1 MALASDASFDPFGAP
16 GYGAAMASRKLPAGI
31 QTFREIREGG
41 FYYVDKTAF
50 AQRLV
55 EDGKHYFLS
64 RPRRFG
70 KSLFLDTL
78 KALFEGSEPLFRGLA
93 IHKHWDW
100 GVRHPV
106 IRLSFAA
113 GSFNK
118 PGRLEANFNDKLA
131 GLERAAG
138 MVAERETPEGRLTAV
153 IETLHERSGQRVALL
168 VDEYDRPIAD
178 ALGDPALAADNR
190 DFLRGVYGVAKDC
203 DAHLR
208 FSFFT
213 GVSKFSKVSVF
224 MRGACPSRSPAE
236 GSFSDLNNLTDIT
249 LDQRF
254 AAICGYTEA
263 DLDAVFA
270 AELHG
275 LDRAAVRD
283 WYNGYSWRAD
293 GEEKVY
299 NPYGMLLFLRSREF
313 KPHWF
318 ETGTP
323 AFLPRML
330 LERDVAPAELDNLV
344 VGEADLAAFDIERIE
359 TAALLFQTGYL
370 TIRGREGDAGD
381 GLYRLGYPNREV
393 RGALNASLLRVLAPS
408 VSAQSACSRLRHLL
422 RIHDFAGVEQLL
434 RTFFASVPHQWFTRN
449 DMARHEGFYASVF
462 YAHFAGAGLEVVAEE
477 STSRGRS
484 DMTVR
489 HDGGVCVFE
498 FKTEGD
504 AEAALAQI
512 KRQGYAER
520 YRRSARPVHLVGVA
534 FSERERN
541 IAAFAVER
549 L

>member
-1 MALASDASFDPFGAP
+1 
-16 GYGAAMASRKLPAGI
+16 MASRKLPAGI

-55 EDGKHYFLS
+55 AEGKHYFLS

-78 KALFEGSEPLFRGLA
+78 KALFEGSEPLFRRLA
-93 IHKHWDW
+93 IHAHWDW
-100 GVRHPV
+100 SVRHPV
-106 IRLSFAA
+106 VRLSFAA

-131 GLERAAG
+131 GLESAAG
-138 MVAERETPEGRLTAV
+138 MVAARATPEGRLTAI
-153 IETLHERSGQRVALL
+153 IETLHERSGQRVVLL

-178 ALGDPALAADNR
+178 ALGDPKLAAENR
-190 DFLRGVYGVAKDC
+190 DFLRGVYGVVKDC
-203 DAHLR
+203 DAHLS

-224 MRGACPSRSPAE
+224 
-236 GSFSDLNNLTDIT
+236 SDLNNLTDIT
-249 LDQRF
+249 LDKRF

-275 LDRAAVRD
+275 LDREAVRD

-293 GEEKVY
+293 GEETLY

-393 RGALNASLLRVLAPS
+393 RGALNTSLLGVLAPS
-408 VSAQSACSRLRHLL
+408 VSAQSACSRLRRLL
-422 RIHDFAGVEQLL
+422 AIHDFAGVEQLL
-434 RTFFASVPHQWFTRN
+434 RAFFASVPHQWFTRN
-449 DMARHEGFYASVF
+449 DIARHEGFYASVF

-484 DMTVR
+484 DMTVL
-489 HDGGVCVFE
+489 HEGGVCVFE
-498 FKTEGD
+498 FKMDGD

-512 KRQGYAER
+512 KRQR
-520 YRRSARPVHLVGVA
+520 YGEKYRHSGRPVHLVGVV
-534 FSERERN
+534 FSKRERN

>member
-1 MALASDASFDPFGAP
+1 MTP
-16 GYGAAMASRKLPAGI
+16 RKLPAGI

-41 FYYVDKTAF
+41 FHYVDKTAF

-78 KALFEGSEPLFRGLA
+78 KELFEASEPLFRGLA
-93 IHKHWDW
+93 VHGHWDW

-118 PGRLEANFNDKLA
+118 PGRLEANFNDKLTS
-131 GLERAAG
+131 LESAAG
-138 MVAERETPEGRLTAV
+138 MVATRRTPEGRLTAI
-153 IETLHERSGQRVALL
+153 IETLHERSGQRVVLL

-178 ALGDPALAADNR
+178 ALGESDLAADNR
-190 DFLRGVYGVAKDC
+190 DFLRGVYGVVKDC
-203 DAHLR
+203 DAHIR

-213 GVSKFSKVSVF
+213 GVSKFSKSVF

-249 LDQRF
+249 LDGRF

-270 AELHG
+270 AELRG
-275 LDRAAVRD
+275 LDRAAVRE
-283 WYNGYSWRAD
+283 WYNGLQLARD

-323 AFLPRML
+323 AFLPRLL
-330 LERDVAPAELDNLV
+330 LERQVAPAALDNLV
-344 VGEADLAAFDIERIE
+344 VGK
-359 TAALLFQTGYL
+359 
-370 TIRGREGDAGD
+370 
-381 GLYRLGYPNREV
+381 
-393 RGALNASLLRVLAPS
+393 
-408 VSAQSACSRLRHLL
+408 
-422 RIHDFAGVEQLL
+422 
-434 RTFFASVPHQWFTRN
+434 RTWPR
-449 DMARHEGFYASVF
+449 
-462 YAHFAGAGLEVVAEE
+462 
-477 STSRGRS
+477 STSS
-484 DMTVR
+484 
-489 HDGGVCVFE
+489 
-498 FKTEGD
+498 
-504 AEAALAQI
+504 AS
-512 KRQGYAER
+512 
-520 YRRSARPVHLVGVA
+520 RRPHCCFRPA
-534 FSERERN
+534 
-541 IAAFAVER
+541 I
-549 L
+549 

>member
-1 MALASDASFDPFGAP
+1 MS
-16 GYGAAMASRKLPAGI
+16 KLPAGI

-50 AQRLV
+50 ARRLV

-70 KSLFLDTL
+70 KSLFVDTL
-78 KALFEGSEPLFRGLA
+78 KELFEASEPLFRGLA
-93 IHKHWDW
+93 IHEHWDW
-100 GVRHPV
+100 DARHPV

-138 MVAERETPEGRLTAV
+138 MVASRTTPEGRLTDV
-153 IETLHERSGQRVALL
+153 IETLHGRDDRRVVLL

-190 DFLRGVYGVAKDC
+190 DFLRGVYGVVKDC
-203 DAHLR
+203 DAHIR

-224 MRGACPSRSPAE
+224 
-236 GSFSDLNNLTDIT
+236 SDLNNLTDIT
-249 LDQRF
+249 LDERF
-254 AAICGYTEA
+254 ATVCGYTEE

-270 AELHG
+270 PELRG
-275 LDRAAVRD
+275 LDRKAVRD

-323 AFLPRML
+323 AFLARTL
-330 LERDVAPAELDNLV
+330 LDRQVAPAALDNLV
-344 VGEADLAAFDIERIE
+344 VGEADFAAFDIERVQ

-370 TIRGREGDAGD
+370 TIRGREGEVDD
-381 GLYRLGYPNREV
+381 RLYRLGYPNREV
-393 RGALNASLLRVLAPS
+393 RLRLLRA
-408 VSAQSACSRLRHLL
+408 LR
-422 RIHDFAGVEQLL
+422 R
-434 RTFFASVPHQWFTRN
+434 R
-449 DMARHEGFYASVF
+449 
-462 YAHFAGAGLEVVAEE
+462 GA
-477 STSRGRS
+477 
-484 DMTVR
+484 
-489 HDGGVCVFE
+489 
-498 FKTEGD
+498 
-504 AEAALAQI
+504 
-512 KRQGYAER
+512 
-520 YRRSARPVHLVGVA
+520 
-534 FSERERN
+534 
-541 IAAFAVER
+541 
-549 L
+549 

>member
-1 MALASDASFDPFGAP
+1 MP
-16 GYGAAMASRKLPAGI
+16 GYGAAMTPRKLPAGI
-31 QTFREIREGG
+31 QTFREVREGG

-78 KALFEGSEPLFRGLA
+78 KELFEASEPLFRGLA
-93 IHKHWDW
+93 VHGHWDW

-131 GLERAAG
+131 SLESAAG
-138 MVAERETPEGRLTAV
+138 MVATRRTPEGRLTAI
-153 IETLHERSGQRVALL
+153 IETLHERSGQRVVLL

-178 ALGDPALAADNR
+178 ALGESDLAADNR
-190 DFLRGVYGVAKDC
+190 DFLRGVYGVVKDC
-203 DAHLR
+203 DAHIR

-213 GVSKFSKVSVF
+213 GVSKFSKSVF

-249 LDQRF
+249 LDGRF

-270 AELHG
+270 AELRG
-275 LDRAAVRD
+275 LDRTAVRD

-323 AFLPRML
+323 AFLPRLL
-330 LERDVAPAELDNLV
+330 LERQVAPAALDNLV

-370 TIRGREGDAGD
+370 TIRGREGHAGD

-393 RGALNASLLRVLAPS
+393 RGALNASLLGELAPS
-408 VSAQSACSRLRHLL
+408 LSAQSECSRLRQLL
-422 RIHDFAGVEQLL
+422 TDHDFAGVERLL
-434 RTFFASVPHQWFTRN
+434 RAFFASVPHQWFIKN
-449 DMARHEGFYASVF
+449 DIARHEGFYASVF
-462 YAHFAGAGLEVVAEE
+462 YAHFAGAGLDVIAEE
-477 STSRGRS
+477 STSRGRA
-484 DMTVR
+484 DMTVL

-498 FKTEGD
+498 FKTGGD

-512 KRQGYAER
+512 KRRGYADKHQH
-520 YRRSARPVHLVGVA
+520 SGQPIHLVGVA
-534 FSERERN
+534 FSPQERS

>member
-1 MALASDASFDPFGAP
+1 MS
-16 GYGAAMASRKLPAGI
+16 KLPAGI
-31 QTFREIREGG
+31 QTFREIREGR
-41 FYYVDKTAF
+41 FYYVDKTDF
-50 AQRLV
+50 ARRLV

-70 KSLFLDTL
+70 KSLFVDTL
-78 KALFEGSEPLFRGLA
+78 KELFEASEPLFRGLA
-93 IHKHWDW
+93 IHEHWDW
-100 GVRHPV
+100 DARNPV

-131 GLERAAG
+131 GLESAAG
-138 MVAERETPEGRLTAV
+138 MVTSRTTPEGRLTDV
-153 IETLHERSGQRVALL
+153 IETLHGRDDRRVVLL

-190 DFLRGVYGVAKDC
+190 DFLRGVYGVVKDC
-203 DAHLR
+203 DAHIR

-224 MRGACPSRSPAE
+224 
-236 GSFSDLNNLTDIT
+236 SDLNNLTDIT
-249 LDQRF
+249 LDERF
-254 AAICGYTEA
+254 ATVCGYTEE

-270 AELHG
+270 PELHG
-275 LDRAAVRD
+275 LDRKAVRD

-323 AFLPRML
+323 AFLPRTL
-330 LERDVAPAELDNLV
+330 LDRQVAPAALDNLV
-344 VGEADLAAFDIERIE
+344 VGEADLAAFDIERVD

-370 TIRGREGDAGD
+370 TIRGREGEVDD
-381 GLYRLGYPNREV
+381 RLYRLGYPNREV
-393 RGALNASLLRVLAPS
+393 RGALNASLLGVLAPA
-408 VSAQSACSRLRHLL
+408 VSPQTACSRLRQLL
-422 RIHDFAGVEQLL
+422 TAHDFAGVELLL
-434 RTFFASVPHQWFTRN
+434 RTFFASVPHQWFTKN
-449 DMARHEGFYASVF
+449 DIARYEGFYASVF
-462 YAHFAGAGLEVVAEE
+462 YAHFAGAGLEVIAEE
-477 STSRGRS
+477 STSRGRA
-484 DMTVR
+484 DMTVL

-498 FKTEGD
+498 FKTDGD

-512 KRQGYAER
+512 KRRGYADKH
-520 YRRSARPVHLVGVA
+520 RRQGRPVHLVGVA